1 MNVRMK
7 LVSRE
12 REGGKG
18 GKITLIK
25 KEEVPGRASKGTRKP
40 FETHAS
46 GLAGG
51 IYVSSTKKK
60 EGIKKRSCT
69 VQRE

>member
-7 LVSRE
+7 LVS

-25 KEEVPGRASKGTRKP
+25 KQGVPGRASSGTREP
-40 FETHAS
+40 CEIHAS
-46 GLAGG
+46 GLRGG
-51 IYVSSTKKK
+51 IYVSSTKK
-60 EGIKKRSCT
+60 
-69 VQRE
+69 QRN